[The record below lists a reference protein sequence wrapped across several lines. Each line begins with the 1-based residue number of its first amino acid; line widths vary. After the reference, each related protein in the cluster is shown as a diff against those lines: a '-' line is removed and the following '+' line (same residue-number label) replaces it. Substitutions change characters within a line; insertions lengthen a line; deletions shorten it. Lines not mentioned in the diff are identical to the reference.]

1 MSGFSGRTHSEAS
14 KARIAAAMLEQG
26 RHPPSQ
32 KGKPLTEPHRE
43 KLRGAKLG
51 VPKTAEHRARIAEGL
66 RRYWDARPEAWQRR
80 RGIRRFL
87 SDEEAADLNLLR
99 ARLGY
104 SEEEALRAIGR
115 PDLIGASGDGPP
127 LTHRD

>member
-43 KLRGAKLG
+43 KLSAAKLG
-51 VPKTAEHRARIAEGL
+51 RVYSSEHRAAISAGMRRHWEGK
-66 RRYWDARPEAWQRR
+66 PEGRQRR
-80 RGIRRFL
+80 RGVRRLL
-87 SDEEAADLNLLR
+87 SDREAADFTLLR

-104 SEEEALRAIGR
+104 SEEEALRAVGR
-115 PDLIGASGDGPP
+115 SDLVEREIV
-127 LTHRD
+127 